1 MVSDTTYNI
10 LCKDRVC
17 IEHNHEIARHFK
29 GNVYILPGLGPYT
42 LNIGDFIFSWSH
54 NIKGNGGVMAGEL
67 RNSIIQRVKENIYI
81 VYAAQKNKSKDAC

>member
-1 MVSDTTYNI
+1 VVSDTTYNI

-29 GNVYILPGLGPYT
+29 GNVCILPGLGPYT
-42 LNIGDFIFSWSH
+42 LNIGD
-54 NIKGNGGVMAGEL
+54 
-67 RNSIIQRVKENIYI
+67 SIIQRVKENIYI